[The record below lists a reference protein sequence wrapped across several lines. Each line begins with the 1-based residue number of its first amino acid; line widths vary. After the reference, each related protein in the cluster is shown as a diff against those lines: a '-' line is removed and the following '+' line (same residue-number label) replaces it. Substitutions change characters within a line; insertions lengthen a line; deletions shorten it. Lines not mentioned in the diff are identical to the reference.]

1 MGPLKDVTVIE
12 FAAQGPVPFC
22 GMMLSDLGAKV
33 IRIDRADDQRPRS
46 RDVLSRGRHSI
57 AVDLK
62 SSAGRDV
69 ALHLCTKADAI
80 LEGFR
85 PGVMER
91 LALDPGILM
100 RYNPRL
106 VYGRMTGWGQDGP
119 LARAAG
125 HDPNYVALT
134 GALHAI
140 GPAGQKP
147 VLPLNL
153 VGDFGGGGMLLA
165 FGVVAALFE
174 ASRSGL
180 GQVVDAAIVDG
191 TASLMA
197 LVYGLHSQ
205 GIFRD
210 ERGQNFLDGAAAFS
224 DVYET
229 SDGKFI
235 SICALEKPFY
245 DELIRLLELDPLDCG
260 SHMDPRNW
268 PHVKALFAQTFSRR
282 TRAEWCALLEGTDAC
297 FAPVL
302 SLAEAPLH
310 PQMVARGTFQ
320 EHDGIIQP
328 SPSPRFSRTAGS
340 IAGPSRKAGAD
351 TRDILV
357 KLGMTSVE
365 VDALIATGAVR
376 EDVAAAH

>member
-1 MGPLKDVTVIE
+1 MGPLTGFTVVE
-12 FAAQGPVPFC
+12 FAGLGPAPFC

-33 IRIDRADDQRPRS
+33 IRIDRADDQRSRS
-46 RDVLSRGRHSI
+46 RDVLSRGRQSI

-62 SSAGRDV
+62 SLAGREV
-69 ALHLCTKADAI
+69 VLRLCAQADAI

-91 LALDPGILM
+91 LGLGPDVLLQV
-100 RYNPRL
+100 NPRL
-106 VYGRMTGWGQDGP
+106 VYGRMTGWGQNGP
-119 LARAAG
+119 LAHAAG

-153 VGDFGGGGMLLA
+153 LGDFGGGGMLLA
-165 FGVVAALFE
+165 FGVVTALLE

-191 TASLMA
+191 TASMMA
-197 LVYGLHSQ
+197 VVYALKAQGL
-205 GIFRD
+205 FRD
-210 ERGQNFLDGAAAFS
+210 ERGQNFLDGAAAFN

-229 SDGKFI
+229 LDGKFV

-245 DELIRLLELDPLDCG
+245 DELVSRLELDPEECAG
-260 SHMDPRNW
+260 HMDPRTW
-268 PHVKALFAQTFSRR
+268 PRVKALFAQTFLKK
-282 TRAEWCALLEGTDAC
+282 TRDEWCARLEGTDVC

-302 SLAEAPLH
+302 SLGEAPLH
-310 PQMVARGTFQ
+310 PHMAARGVFQ
-320 EHDGIIQP
+320 EHDGIVQP
-328 SPSPRFSRTAGS
+328 APSPRFSRTAGA
-340 IAGPSRKAGAD
+340 IAGPSRSAGAD
-351 TRDILV
+351 TRGILTG
-357 KLGMTSVE
+357 LGMSE
-365 VDALIATGAVR
+365 ADVDALIASGAVR
-376 EDVAAAH
+376 EGAET